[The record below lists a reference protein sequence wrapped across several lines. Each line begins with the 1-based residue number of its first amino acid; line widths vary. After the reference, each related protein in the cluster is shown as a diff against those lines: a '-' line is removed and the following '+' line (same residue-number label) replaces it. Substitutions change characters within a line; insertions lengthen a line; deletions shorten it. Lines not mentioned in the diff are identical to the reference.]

1 MLVAFL
7 KELIALLLQK
17 HFLEQV
23 GKVIRKPNNRTKQ
36 NNNQVSFVL
45 KQ

>member
-17 HFLEQV
+17 HFLEELA
-23 GKVIRKPNNRTKQ
+23 KVIRKPNNRTQQK
-36 NNNQVSFVL
+36 NNQVSFVL
-45 KQ
+45 K